1 VHGEHTAGVEA
12 VYDDEASE
20 RVTVESITPNT
31 NSDLIPEVTSIDKI
45 YPNPFNP
52 ETIISFDLAEAGNVN
67 LSVYNIKGQRVTEL
81 VNEHQEA
88 GQHNVV
94 WNADGQASGIYFVK
108 MHTAN
113 QDQTQK
119 VILMK

>member
-1 VHGEHTAGVEA
+1 VNGELIAGVEA

-20 RVTVESITPNT
+20 RVTIEFIIPNT
-31 NSDLIPEVTSIDKI
+31 DSDLIPEVTSIDRI

-52 ETIISFDLAEAGNVN
+52 ETTIAYNLAEAGNVN
-67 LSVYNIKGQRVTEL
+67 LSVNSIKGQKVTEL
-81 VNEHQEA
+81 VNEHQEV
-88 GQHNVV
+88 GQHNVD

-108 MHTAN
+108 MHTEN